1 MDLGS
6 APVLRSK
13 KIQSR
18 RKGET
23 SRIGYSIATDVWT
36 NSFLFGVSWPVWL
49 AAAVRSF
56 KIQTPEQT
64 RNKVPAV
71 PYGGCSGFIFL
82 ARILDRGVASAFALF
97 VGWKMNR
104 GWLG

>member
-23 SRIGYSIATDVWT
+23 SRIGYSIAPTSERIRFLLVNELAYLVGSRGQVVQ
-36 NSFLFGVSWPVWL
+36 NSNP
-49 AAAVRSF
+49 
-56 KIQTPEQT
+56 
-64 RNKVPAV
+64 
-71 PYGGCSGFIFL
+71 
-82 ARILDRGVASAFALF
+82 
-97 VGWKMNR
+97 
-104 GWLG
+104 